1 MANKTTKHGACVG
14 YRKTVEYGVWSS
26 MIARCE
32 NADNPAYKN
41 YGGRGI
47 SVCPEWRVN
56 FSAFMKDMGRRPM
69 AHTIERI
76 DNNGNYEPDNVVWA
90 TRIQQQRNRRA
101 CRYITHAEITLTVVE
116 WAEKLGLKPTTIYN
130 RLHRGWPICDALIP
144 KILAKGDR

>member
-14 YRKTVEYGVWSS
+14 YRKTVEYSVWSS
-26 MIARCE
+26 MISRCE
-32 NADNPAYKN
+32 NTDNSAYKN

-47 SVCPEWRVN
+47 SVCPEWRAN
-56 FSAFMKDMGRRPM
+56 FSVFMKDMGRRPLD
-69 AHTIERI
+69 HTIERI

-130 RLHRGWPICDALIP
+130 RLHRGWPIGDALIP
-144 KILAKGDR
+144 RILAKG